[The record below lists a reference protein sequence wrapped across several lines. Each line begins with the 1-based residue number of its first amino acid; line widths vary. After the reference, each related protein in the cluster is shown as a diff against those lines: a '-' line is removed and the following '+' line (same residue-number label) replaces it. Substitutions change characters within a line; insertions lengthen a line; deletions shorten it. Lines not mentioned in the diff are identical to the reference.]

1 MTRLLIVVDS
11 DKDWAPYY
19 PSSDVLTFDQ
29 YVQFAA
35 TPNQRVRVINLCQ
48 SARYLSRGYYCS
60 LLAEARGHNV
70 VPSVMTLNDLRRKDL
85 FSLQLGELDPRV
97 VQWLDQAA
105 EAVPANEQGKGAQDG
120 KEAKGAVKQVSLKSF
135 FGKSEHD
142 ALKPV
147 TRALFER
154 FPCPVLEVVFR
165 YRKGWQIESMKPAS
179 PADLVESEQDAFAS
193 ALDRFS
199 SALWRKPRS
208 RRQYRF
214 DLAMLVDPDEKL
226 PPSDPEALDFFIKAG
241 KKLGIHVEP
250 ITRKDYMRLP
260 EYDGLFIR
268 ETTAIDHHTYRF
280 ARKAESEGMVTI
292 DDPVSILRCTNKVFL
307 ADLLKNNKIPTP
319 KTLILS
325 KDQKDVVEQAVQYLG
340 FPMVVK
346 IPDGAFSRGVLRAE
360 NEQQLKAALKTLFRQ
375 SALVLAQEYFY
386 TEYDWRIG
394 VLGGRAIFACKYY
407 MVKGHWQIYHH
418 GDNQQFDSGDFDT
431 LPTYEVPRNV
441 IQAALNATRLI
452 GNGLYGVDIKQAGNR
467 VAVIEVND
475 NPSIDAGVEDKFLG
489 GELYTLV
496 MQEFLSRME
505 EKRRA

>member
-1 MTRLLIVVDS
+1 MSRLLIVVDRA
-11 DKDWAPYY
+11 KDWAPYY
-19 PSSDVLTFDQ
+19 PSDDVLTFDQ
-29 YVQFAA
+29 YLQFTAPA
-35 TPNQRVRVINLCQ
+35 SARVRVINLCQ

-70 VPSVMTLNDLRRKDL
+70 VPSVTTLNDLSRKGL
-85 FSLQLGELDPRV
+85 FSLELEELDASV
-97 VQWLDQAA
+97 LEWLEATGAALKPGEDARNATHEVRIRTYFGQA
-105 EAVPANEQGKGAQDG
+105 
-120 KEAKGAVKQVSLKSF
+120 
-135 FGKSEHD
+135 EHA

-147 TRALFER
+147 ARALFDR
-154 FPCPVLEVVFR
+154 FPCPILEVVFKR
-165 YRKGWQIESMKPAS
+165 RNKAWQIESMKPAS
-179 PADLVESEQDAFAS
+179 PADLSENEQDAFAS

-199 SALWRKPRS
+199 SIVWRKPRS
-208 RRQYRF
+208 RRRYRF
-214 DLAMLVDPDEKL
+214 DLAMLVNPEEQL
-226 PPSDPEALDFFIKAG
+226 PPSDAEALECFEKAG
-241 KKLGIHVEP
+241 KKLGINVER
-250 ITRKDYMRLP
+250 ITKRDYMRLP

-280 ARKAESEGMVTI
+280 ARKAEAEGMVVI

-325 KDQKDVVEQAVQYLG
+325 KDQKDAAAQVMEQLG
-340 FPMVVK
+340 LPAVVK
-346 IPDGAFSRGVLRAE
+346 IPDGAFSRGVIRAE
-360 NEQQLKAALKTLFRQ
+360 NEKELRDALKTLFKQ

-407 MVKGHWQIYHH
+407 MVKDHWQIYQH
-418 GDNQQFDSGDFDT
+418 GADQKVDSGGFET

-441 IQAALNATRLI
+441 IQAALNSTRLI

-475 NPSIDAGVEDKFLG
+475 NPNVDADVEDRFLG
-489 GELYTLV
+489 GELYTLI

-505 EKRRA
+505 EKRRK

>member
-1 MTRLLIVVDS
+1 MTRLMIVVDR
-11 DKDWAPYY
+11 DRDWAPYY
-19 PSSDVLTFDQ
+19 PSSDVMTFDQ
-29 YVQFAA
+29 YVQFSGN
-35 TPNQRVRVINLCQ
+35 TNQRVRVINLCQ

-85 FSLQLGELDPRV
+85 FSLELQELDPGV
-97 VQWLDQAA
+97 IHWLDDAA
-105 EAVPANEQGKGAQDG
+105 TAESVPASENAREAVRQ
-120 KEAKGAVKQVSLKSF
+120 VKVRTF
-135 FGKSEHD
+135 FGKAEHE

-147 TRALFER
+147 ARALFER
-154 FPCPVLEVVFR
+154 FPCPILEVVFR
-165 YRKGWQIESMKPAS
+165 YRKTWQIESMKPAS
-179 PADLVESEQDAFAS
+179 PADLTESEQDVFAG

-208 RRQYRF
+208 RRQYRY
-214 DLAMLVDPDEKL
+214 DLAMLVDPEEKL
-226 PPSDPEALDFFIKAG
+226 PPSDAKALQYFIKAG

-268 ETTAIDHHTYRF
+268 ETTSIDHHTYRF
-280 ARKAESEGMVTI
+280 ARKAEAEGMVVI

-319 KTLILS
+319 RTLILS
-325 KDQKDVVEQAVQYLG
+325 KDQKDSVEQAIEHLG

-346 IPDGAFSRGVLRAE
+346 IPDGAFSRGVMRAE
-360 NEQQLKAALKTLFRQ
+360 NEAQLKEALKALFRQ
-375 SALVLAQEYFY
+375 SALVLAQEYLY
-386 TEYDWRIG
+386 TDYDWRIG

-407 MVKGHWQIYHH
+407 MVKGHWQIYSH

-431 LPTYEVPRNV
+431 LPTYEVPKNV

-452 GNGLYGVDIKQAGNR
+452 GNGLYGVDIKQSGNR

-475 NPSIDAGVEDKFLG
+475 NPNIDAGVEDRFLG

-505 EKRRA
+505 ERRRA

>member
-1 MTRLLIVVDS
+1 MTRLLIVVDR

-19 PSSDVLTFDQ
+19 PSSDVMTFDQ
-29 YVQFAA
+29 YVQLSLNA
-35 TPNQRVRVINLCQ
+35 TQRVRVINLCQ

-85 FSLQLGELDPRV
+85 FSLELEELDPRV
-97 VQWLDQAA
+97 VQWLDKSA
-105 EAVPANEQGKGAQDG
+105 EHVPESESG
-120 KEAKGAVKQVSLKSF
+120 KESVRKVKVRTF
-135 FGKSEHD
+135 FGKSVDE

-147 TRALFER
+147 ARALFER
-154 FPCPVLEVVFR
+154 FPCPILEVVFR
-165 YRKGWQIESMKPAS
+165 HRKTWQIESMKPAS
-179 PADLVESEQDAFAS
+179 PADLSEAEQDVFAS

-208 RRQYRF
+208 RRHYRF
-214 DLAMLVDPDEKL
+214 DLAMLVDPEEKL
-226 PPSDPEALDFFIKAG
+226 PPSDPQALEYFIKAG

-280 ARKAESEGMVTI
+280 ARKAAAEGMVVI

-307 ADLLKNNKIPTP
+307 ADLLKNNKVPTP

-325 KDQKDVVEQAVQYLG
+325 KDQKDSVKQAVELLG

-346 IPDGAFSRGVLRAE
+346 IPDGAFSRGVMRAE
-360 NEQQLKAALKTLFRQ
+360 NEAQLKDALKTLFRQ

-407 MVKGHWQIYHH
+407 MVKGHWQIYSH
-418 GDNQQFDSGDFDT
+418 GENQQFDSGDFDT

-452 GNGLYGVDIKQAGNR
+452 GDGLYGVDIKQSGNR

-475 NPSIDAGVEDKFLG
+475 NPNVDADVEDRFLG
-489 GELYTLV
+489 GELYTLI
-496 MQEFLSRME
+496 MQEFLTRME
-505 EKRRA
+505 ARRRA